1 MSNLNETIKG
11 FHHQIEKLEGTIDD
25 KNIELRVIENDLQE
39 TLSPSIIGSE
49 ITLTI
54 MEMLLEVVEFTKLK
68 GESERTTAS
77 KNRLIWLLNKT
88 EQLNTLSKSIN
99 TLKLIN
105 RDIHRGYQK
114 LRTENITLKQ
124 QLKNT
129 EDAEQY

>member
-1 MSNLNETIKG
+1 MSNLNETIKW
-11 FHHQIEKLEGTIDD
+11 FHHQIEKLEDTIDD
-25 KNIELRVIENDLQE
+25 KNIELRIIENDLQE
-39 TLSPSIIGSE
+39 ALSPSIIGSE

-68 GESERTTAS
+68 GESERTKTS

-105 RDIHRGYQK
+105 RDIHRVYQK

-129 EDAEQY
+129 EDATNY